1 MIEETRSVSFVCFAN
16 YCRSPVAKIILENRF
31 KNSLKVDSAGINPMV
46 SAGMDSRS
54 VDYLK
59 ENNIA
64 YEVHNP
70 KKIDK
75 NFLKSSD
82 VVFAMD
88 AMVLMHLNKTFK
100 NFRHKFKLFSYKN
113 RNIQIKDPYRLCE
126 KEYKRVMDDIK
137 FVIENFELED
147 IF

>member
-1 MIEETRSVSFVCFAN
+1 MIEETRSIGFVCLAN
-16 YCRSPVAKIILENRF
+16 YCRSPVAKMILKNKF

-54 VDYLK
+54 ADYLK

-75 NFLKSSD
+75 NFLISSD
-82 VVFAMD
+82 IVFAMD
-88 AMVLMHLNKTFK
+88 TMILMHLNKTYK
-100 NFRHKFKLFSYKN
+100 NSRHKFKLFTHQQ
-113 RNIQIKDPYRLCE
+113 RNLRIKDPYRLPE
-126 KEYKRVMDDIK
+126 EEYKNVMNQIK
-137 FVIENFELED
+137 FVVDSFQLEELC
-147 IF
+147 

>member
-1 MIEETRSVSFVCFAN
+1 MIEEMRSVSFVCLAN
-16 YCRSPVAKIILENRF
+16 YCRSPVAEMILKNKF

-59 ENNIA
+59 ENNIY
-64 YEVHNP
+64 YEIHNP

-75 NFLKSSD
+75 NFLNSSD

-88 AMVLMHLNKTFK
+88 AMVLMHLNKTYK
-100 NFRHKFKLFSYKN
+100 NFRHKYKLFTYKQ
-113 RNIQIKDPYRLCE
+113 RNLQIKDPYELSDE
-126 KEYKRVMDDIK
+126 EYKNVMDKIK
-137 FVIENFELED
+137 FVVDSFQLEELC
-147 IF
+147 